1 MSLSSAQKKYL
12 KGLGHSLSP
21 VIHIGKEGITERLIA
36 SISKA
41 LSDHELIKVSLLENS
56 ELERDDAAEQV
67 SQSTSS
73 EMIQILGKK
82 ILFYK
87 PNPKKKRI
95 ILPE

>member
-12 KGLGHSLSP
+12 KGLGHSLTP
-21 VIHIGKEGITERLIA
+21 VIHIGKEGITDRLIA

-41 LSDHELIKVSLLENS
+41 LSDHELIKVTLLENAD
-56 ELERDDAAEQV
+56 LERDDAAEQV
-67 SQSTSS
+67 SQRTES
-73 EMIQILGKK
+73 ETIQILGKK

-87 PNPKKKRI
+87 SNPKKKKI